1 MTSRETL
8 LVIPNCLIL
17 IIELHKENKRNFIM
31 FRILRELKKI
41 CRINL
46 SLLTR
51 PPGRINLYF
60 VTRPVGRI
68 NLSLA
73 TRPLCRFVRFSST
86 GEEGQPQQF
95 LVRATFFSFSRLSHP
110 QNLSFSLLY
119 LSK

>member
-8 LVIPNCLIL
+8 LVIPKCLIL
-17 IIELHKENKRNFIM
+17 IIELHKDNKRNFIM

-51 PPGRINLYF
+51 PLGRINLSLL
-60 VTRPVGRI
+60 TRPLGRM

-73 TRPLCRFVRFSST
+73 TRPLCQV
-86 GEEGQPQQF
+86 
-95 LVRATFFSFSRLSHP
+95 LVRATFLLIFSSES
-110 QNLSFSLLY
+110 SSKSLLFLIIFIKVTNSY
-119 LSK
+119 NGITKDIAN